1 MITILSALLILAII
15 LFLLRYYDPIR
26 RTLYTILKNGEAVFT
41 DLSQNEYFD
50 RMQDFA
56 VEFYLTGKNDPS
68 EFTTKMTEEEPD

>member
-1 MITILSALLILAII
+1 MT
-15 LFLLRYYDPIR
+15 PIR
-26 RTLYTILKNGEAVFT
+26 RTKYTILKDGKPLFS

-68 EFTTKMTEEEPD
+68 QFTTEMIEETD

>member
-1 MITILSALLILAII
+1 MT
-15 LFLLRYYDPIR
+15 PIR

-68 EFTTKMTEEEPD
+68 EFTTKMIEEEPE

>member
-1 MITILSALLILAII
+1 MT
-15 LFLLRYYDPIR
+15 PIR
-26 RTLYTILKNGEAVFT
+26 RTLYTILKDGEAVFT

-68 EFTTKMTEEEPD
+68 EFTTKMIEEELD

>member
-1 MITILSALLILAII
+1 MT
-15 LFLLRYYDPIR
+15 PIR

-68 EFTTKMTEEEPD
+68 EFTTKMTEEELD

>member
-1 MITILSALLILAII
+1 MT
-15 LFLLRYYDPIR
+15 PIR
-26 RTLYTILKNGEAVFT
+26 RTKYTLLKDGKPVFS

-68 EFTTKMTEEEPD
+68 QFTTEMIEETD